1 MGQAF
6 GWGASIV
13 GGLEVEK
20 KTSTASR
27 PASVG
32 GAINARALR
41 HRAKRAFS
49 GVQRGRW
56 NVCLVF
62 LPFLVLDR
70 LAAGWVQAKD
80 GLHIGSLEKLVVRAV
95 RKLSSLPLS
104 SAVWLVQPVVGSA
117 S

>member
-13 GGLEVEK
+13 GGLEVGK
-20 KTSTASR
+20 KHQLQAVLQVLEEQSMPEHFDTGQKGHSAECSE
-27 PASVG
+27 AG
-32 GAINARALR
+32 GMFAL
-41 HRAKRAFS
+41 F
-49 GVQRGRW
+49 
-56 NVCLVF
+56 F

-104 SAVWLVQPVVGSA
+104 SAVWLVQPVVASA

>member
-1 MGQAF
+1 MPEHFDTGQKGHSAECSE
-6 GWGASIV
+6 A
-13 GGLEVEK
+13 GGM
-20 KTSTASR
+20 
-27 PASVG
+27 
-32 GAINARALR
+32 IAL
-41 HRAKRAFS
+41 F
-49 GVQRGRW
+49 
-56 NVCLVF
+56 F